1 MSEPEP
7 EGTPLWRRILDPGI
21 EAIEEVGV
29 VGELAFKTMAWAIR
43 PPFRVQVMVTQLEFV
58 GVQSLF
64 LVGLVGFFTGIVFA
78 VQTVYGFRRFGA
90 ENMVGGVVGLSLS
103 REMAPVLT
111 AIMVAARAG
120 SGMAAELGNM
130 RASEQI
136 DALET
141 MAVNPVQYLVVPRVV
156 AGVIMVPILSLFFF
170 IVGLGGAWL
179 VGIGILQLDP
189 GIFADRIRTML
200 QPDDLI
206 QGGVKALV
214 FGYAVALIACR
225 HGYYAS
231 GGAVGVGQATTRAVV
246 WSVVGV
252 FILDTIL
259 TSMMTAV
266 S

>member
-1 MSEPEP
+1 VSGEPP
-7 EGTPLWRRILDPGI
+7 TTRPLWRRALDPAL
-21 EAIEEVGV
+21 EAVEEVGV
-29 VGELAFKTMAWAIR
+29 LGELAGKSIAWALR
-43 PPFRVQVMVTQLEFV
+43 PPFRLQVMVTQLEFV

-141 MAVNPVQYLVVPRVV
+141 MAVNPVQYLVVPRVA
-156 AGVIMVPILSLFFF
+156 AGVVMVPILSLFFF
-170 IVGLGGAWL
+170 IVGMGGAWM
-179 VGIGILQLDP
+179 VGIGLLDLDP

-206 QGGVKALV
+206 QGGLKSLI
-214 FGYAVALIACR
+214 FGYAVTLIACR
-225 HGYYAS
+225 HGYFAS
-231 GGAVGVGQATTRAVV
+231 GGAVGVGLATTRAVV

-252 FILDTIL
+252 FVLDTAITSVL
-259 TSMMTAV
+259 TET
-266 S
+266 